1 MPSLGVSSLDFD
13 RVVRTTRSFFRRG
26 IQRIRAPFRPARRRL
41 YMAQDLFFGP
51 EFPCK
56 NRFIFLASF
65 GGKRQI
71 DKIVIGHRH
80 QVGRELCQIVGECIE
95 AGGFL
100 ERPLVHVKPAIDLDL
115 QCMEMADGA
124 AIVLGDEASGVG
136 LVMGD
141 GVAHADQQA
150 DRRLGQRCRGGHAE
164 TVADDEVGP
173 DTAVAD
179 PDARRHRVA
188 IDQHGKAEPR
198 MGPGQKPFQRLVI
211 RLVDGLDTRDRF
223 RQRQAAGID
232 VEPFSHQLGH
242 SAKPA
247 GHARRADVAEGR
259 HGFGEHAR
267 IEFPGFPVDVKI
279 GAREV
284 CRQHRRAERDGATEQ
299 FVDIAIFGAADGVS
313 VQPCHGQEPVRIVT
327 AAMRRVEEEGDA
339 LFGARPD
346 FERGNDR
353 KILGCRFQF
362 ERTRKHQCIMVGR
375 CHLAARM
382 SSVSASGPLC

>member
-1 MPSLGVSSLDFD
+1 MLA
-13 RVVRTTRSFFRRG
+13 G
-26 IQRIRAPFRPARRRL
+26 IEWQSISTAKP
-41 YMAQDLFFGP
+41 
-51 EFPCK
+51 
-56 NRFIFLASF
+56 NR
-65 GGKRQI
+65 
-71 DKIVIGHRH
+71 
-80 QVGRELCQIVGECIE
+80 
-95 AGGFL
+95 
-100 ERPLVHVKPAIDLDL
+100 
-115 QCMEMADGA
+115 
-124 AIVLGDEASGVG
+124 
-136 LVMGD
+136 
-141 GVAHADQQA
+141 
-150 DRRLGQRCRGGHAE
+150 
-164 TVADDEVGP
+164 
-173 DTAVAD
+173 
-179 PDARRHRVA
+179 
-188 IDQHGKAEPR
+188 
-198 MGPGQKPFQRLVI
+198 PGQKPLQRLMI
-211 RLVDGLDTRDRF
+211 RLVDGLDTRDSF

-279 GAREV
+279 SAREV

-346 FERGNDR
+346 FEGRNDR

-362 ERTRKHQCIMVGR
+362 ERIRKHQCIMVGKVPPR
-375 CHLAARM
+375 RPHVQRFGVRTALLKADRAFIFT
-382 SSVSASGPLC
+382 